1 MEIKIHTRGVALR
14 PKQEAAISK
23 KFEKLTKFADRIG
36 DESTEIRIQLIHEAS
51 RKKDDAFICILT
63 LFVPNDTLRVESR
76 SGTLETAIDEV
87 LEKIKGPIERY
98 KNKTHHIS
106 DRK

>member
-1 MEIKIHTRGVALR
+1 MEIKIHARGVALR
-14 PKQEAAISK
+14 PKQEISIRK

-36 DESTEIRIQLIHEAS
+36 DESTEIRVKLTREAV

-63 LFVPNDTLRVESR
+63 LFVPNDTLRAESR

-106 DRK
+106 ERK